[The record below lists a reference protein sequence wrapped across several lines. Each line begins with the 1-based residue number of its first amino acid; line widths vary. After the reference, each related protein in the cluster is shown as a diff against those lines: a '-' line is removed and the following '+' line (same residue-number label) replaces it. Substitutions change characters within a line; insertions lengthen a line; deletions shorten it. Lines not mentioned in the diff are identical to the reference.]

1 MIAEREDACDRI
13 EREAAEYSKEQFLKL
28 LGPLA
33 EYFAARAPG
42 EPAVFNVNVNGGNDG
57 KILVE
62 TANGKFKA
70 PKTMSRDARQA
81 LVSNIAS
88 KSATSINQ
96 WQSRLDA
103 DMPHGFDIRVKAF
116 CPPAGDWTLSCR
128 VNAEVIISLDKYIEI
143 GWLTTTRRAAIR
155 DVIERGGNI
164 GVVGRRG
171 SGKTTFLNGL
181 LHEAA
186 DVKPNARLVVIQDVN
201 EVKPSHED
209 HITIRAGIEQR
220 RYQGLE
226 IIKEDY
232 EFNEALTDALRTDY
246 DMIAVNEM
254 RSGKAARTLLDALNT
269 GGGGCFAT
277 WHANSA
283 VDGLYRLEDLLR
295 WNGEVPPRRMIARF
309 LDAIVVMGMDDNRK
323 RCVRDFALI
332 DDIPDD
338 APEEYVLRSIA

>member
-1 MIAEREDACDRI
+1 MIAEREDARDI
-13 EREAAEYSKEQFLKL
+13 VEREAEAHSKEQFLKA
-28 LGPLA
+28 LGPLTQ
-33 EYFAARAPG
+33 YFVPRAPG
-42 EPAVFNVNVNGGNDG
+42 EPAVFNVNVNGGDRG

-62 TANGKFKA
+62 TANGKVKSA
-70 PKTMSRDARQA
+70 NTMARDARQY
-81 LVSNIAS
+81 LISNIAT
-88 KSATSINQ
+88 KSGTSINQ
-96 WQSRLDA
+96 HWSRLDA

-128 VNAEVIISLDKYIEI
+128 VNAEFIIPLDKYIEI
-143 GWLTTTRRAAIR
+143 GWLTQTRRAAIR
-155 DVIERGGNI
+155 AVIERGGNI

-171 SGKTTFLNGL
+171 SGKTTFLNAL

-186 DVKPNARLVVIQDVN
+186 DAKPMARLVVIQDVN
-201 EVKPSHED
+201 EVKASHDD

-220 RYQGLE
+220 RYQGRE
-226 IIKEDY
+226 VFRGDY
-232 EFNEALTDALRTDY
+232 AFNDALTDALRTDY

-309 LDAIVVMGMDDNRK
+309 LDLIVVMGMDDNRK
-323 RCVRDFALI
+323 RSVLDVAPI

-338 APEEYVLRSIA
+338 APEEYQVRSIA